1 MNLRTEDCSLHPRRS
16 LSLAVLLSFVA
27 LITETLGSK
36 ATVSPIWVYRDNK
49 IVNVP
54 NNNYQN
60 FSGNAISIKS
70 EDLPNGISIKGQ
82 MIDEI
87 KPAEF
92 DLPLL
97 TGVKDFSVIGD
108 NAIRFE
114 NGTSLTVGLVS
125 RSQSGSL
132 AVKTA
137 FTRHDLGTNLK
148 LVTDFYATSGKGVG
162 TYVQLLNNVT
172 NNSLTLVVTD
182 FKDLNLAISLPVQ
195 QATLGSLE
203 MDDSKSTVV
212 YGLAIG
218 LNNGDKQIYSFGFDL
233 QNPSVILNA
242 SWATRVLADWTPVS
256 VTWALPGSAFVF
268 NYKTQSKGKIVYY
281 RTDWGSFGDLS
292 AVEVYSY
299 GVDND
304 VYISTLCGI
313 ELLIADPIKKSL
325 YSYWIGPRSYTIE
338 YKYLDYGVDTIVAM
352 SCNVHG
358 NLEVI
363 AKAASGERKMII
375 FKLDSDNFGPYDV
388 HSVTPVDS
396 AVSTVASISPINYDG
411 SLSPEIFLTMGF
423 RLGADL
429 QKDNLNFF
437 EVYKLGPHAVID
449 FSKVPANTNKIEFS
463 YTMLEVNGTKILESK
478 VGTSLNIVV
487 QDTEVTITPKS
498 SKKKTKI
505 GAGKFYLNDLF
516 DIKGYP
522 DAFNVVNNSAVK
534 VIEAFPAIRTLVN
547 YTDNYVESTMSEKFI
562 FAQTSK
568 GLEIFDISTNKSVM
582 PLQPSDCNPGSLKM
596 VRNSLPIYGPVFYTI
611 CSKTVGSFSSQSIF
625 VAYQK
630 TTGEWRWETI
640 SFNRR
645 GYNMAVLVR
654 DVNATARHFVL
665 VCANNQLA
673 PVIETSL
680 LNLGDDK
687 ATVLST
693 VRVAPQQISAIGQMF
708 DVVFDKF
715 SRKVYAF
722 AVGVYS
728 DVLIYQMFSVEDNQV
743 SQYGLADK
751 LPLPNGFEY
760 HENNKIYC
768 NNYLDEQNVECVFS
782 GSMMNAYYANYTL
795 GNNNFKFLSIPLI
808 SGIKYS
814 DVTHNGII
822 GVFAGENM
830 NPTKGSGAYADKY
843 WIQIVN
849 FSNIT
854 GITKVETSNVAA
866 FKPTITYLPLTG
878 QRFIYPGTPFKGA
891 LSVLD
896 MSPAYIEV
904 LSASEFNPNS
914 FGQIEFLTIDGKV
927 ASAISLTSI
936 FALPDPEPKPKEKSS
951 IWLWVGIGFGAAVI
965 LVVVVFL
972 IIRAKH
978 HSSGHPYDEELA
990 DHTATY
996 MNVDGSKL
1004 QPDSKAVVPA

>member
-437 EVYKLGPHAVID
+437 EVYNGHPG
-449 FSKVPANTNKIEFS
+449 
-463 YTMLEVNGTKILESK
+463 VN
-478 VGTSLNIVV
+478 
-487 QDTEVTITPKS
+487 
-498 SKKKTKI
+498 
-505 GAGKFYLNDLF
+505 
-516 DIKGYP
+516 
-522 DAFNVVNNSAVK
+522 
-534 VIEAFPAIRTLVN
+534 
-547 YTDNYVESTMSEKFI
+547 
-562 FAQTSK
+562 
-568 GLEIFDISTNKSVM
+568 
-582 PLQPSDCNPGSLKM
+582 
-596 VRNSLPIYGPVFYTI
+596 
-611 CSKTVGSFSSQSIF
+611 
-625 VAYQK
+625 
-630 TTGEWRWETI
+630 
-640 SFNRR
+640 
-645 GYNMAVLVR
+645 
-654 DVNATARHFVL
+654 
-665 VCANNQLA
+665 
-673 PVIETSL
+673 
-680 LNLGDDK
+680 NLGDE
-687 ATVLST
+687 TH
-693 VRVAPQQISAIGQMF
+693 
-708 DVVFDKF
+708 
-715 SRKVYAF
+715 
-722 AVGVYS
+722 
-728 DVLIYQMFSVEDNQV
+728 V
-743 SQYGLADK
+743 SSERMWDIINAKRLTELDLPLLYGLGTDD
-751 LPLPNGFEY
+751 GHSY
-760 HENNKIYC
+760 HKIPSRASEPGRGWVMV
-768 NNYLDEQNVECVFS
+768 LAVRLWGLRGAGDR
-782 GSMMNAYYANYTL
+782 
-795 GNNNFKFLSIPLI
+795 
-808 SGIKYS
+808 
-814 DVTHNGII
+814 
-822 GVFAGENM
+822 AGEVTAGRVLVTTM
-830 NPTKGSGAYADKY
+830 LNPKALIFGLVLLPAPADQAFLPKLLFFCLLVMGVSLVWGAA
-843 WIQIVN
+843 
-849 FSNIT
+849 
-854 GITKVETSNVAA
+854 
-866 FKPTITYLPLTG
+866 
-878 QRFIYPGTPFKGA
+878 
-891 LSVLD
+891 
-896 MSPAYIEV
+896 
-904 LSASEFNPNS
+904 
-914 FGQIEFLTIDGKV
+914 GQIAQGGQGGATRLQVIRRI
-927 ASAISLTSI
+927 ASVWLAFVSI
-936 FALPDPEPKPKEKSS
+936 T
-951 IWLWVGIGFGAAVI
+951 
-965 LVVVVFL
+965 L
-972 IIRAKH
+972 IAGVLRA
-978 HSSGHPYDEELA
+978 GGL
-990 DHTATY
+990 
-996 MNVDGSKL
+996 G
-1004 QPDSKAVVPA
+1004 